1 MSLMFKLYRIFT
13 ALALMITGLF
23 TFLGVFMVISAGFN
37 PMMLVSVMIW
47 GACFI
52 HSILSLYLQ
61 RSLLLPEIPLKEN
74 TPSGIR
80 IMGVITLLFGALLF
94 LLGVGLLALPPEVK
108 KDVVQQLGAD
118 NPAILTPMSVMFLLI
133 SFILTFNANLS
144 FRFLR
149 EWTRRNEGQQ

>member
-23 TFLGVFMVISAGFN
+23 TFFGVFMVISAGFH
-37 PMMLVSVMIW
+37 PMMLMSVMIW

-52 HSILSLYLQ
+52 HSVLSLYLQ

-94 LLGVGLLALPPEVK
+94 LLGIGLLASTPEVK
-108 KDVVQQLGAD
+108 KEVAQQLGTD
-118 NPAILTPMSVMFLLI
+118 NPAIITPMSVVFLLI

-149 EWTRRNEGQQ
+149 EWTRRNEGKQ

>member
-1 MSLMFKLYRIFT
+1 MFKLYRIFT

-52 HSILSLYLQ
+52 HSVLSLYLQ

-108 KDVVQQLGAD
+108 KEVVQQLGAD
-118 NPAILTPMSVMFLLI
+118 NTAILTPMSVMFLLI

-149 EWTRRNEGQQ
+149 EWTQRNEGKQ